1 MGKHLFYLIQCNNT
15 LDGTFF
21 ISDNKFYKNSLAL
34 AKDNVKKKYKLTFYK
49 KPFCNFLIL
58 KFIN

>member
-21 ISDNKFYKNSLAL
+21 ISDKKFYKNSLAL
-34 AKDNVKKKYKLTFYK
+34 AKGNVTKK
-49 KPFCNFLIL
+49 I
-58 KFIN
+58 

>member
-21 ISDNKFYKNSLAL
+21 ISDSKFYKVLLAL
-34 AKDNVKKKYKLTFYK
+34 AKGNVTKK
-49 KPFCNFLIL
+49 I
-58 KFIN
+58 